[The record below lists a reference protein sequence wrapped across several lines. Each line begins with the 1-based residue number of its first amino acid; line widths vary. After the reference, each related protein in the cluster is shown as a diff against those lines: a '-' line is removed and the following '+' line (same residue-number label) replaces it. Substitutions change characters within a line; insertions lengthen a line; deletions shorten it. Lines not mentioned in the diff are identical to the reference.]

1 MPKMQIK
8 LLPKAQQTQGIE
20 YFDSFNTFCSKQK
33 LQHALKSWSNLSL
46 ALFFGK
52 GRGMQRTLTNPFNN
66 LAKTVYRFRQIP
78 VSILTNPCNNL
89 EKSINQF

>member
-20 YFDSFNTFCSKQK
+20 YFDSFDTFCSKQR

-46 ALFFGK
+46 ALFGK

-66 LAKTVYRFRQIP
+66 MAKTVYRFGKIP
-78 VSILTNPCNNL
+78 ATT
-89 EKSINQF
+89 